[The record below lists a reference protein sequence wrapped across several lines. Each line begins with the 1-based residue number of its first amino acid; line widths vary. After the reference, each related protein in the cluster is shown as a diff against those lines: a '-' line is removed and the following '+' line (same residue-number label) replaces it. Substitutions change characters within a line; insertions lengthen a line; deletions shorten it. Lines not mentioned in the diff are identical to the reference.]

1 VHWPSR
7 LPGPD
12 TEDSPESSRQD
23 AQLKIK
29 VPPDRPDEYPLE
41 TSRRDEEPT
50 LEDPP
55 GMSQRAARPKLKVP
69 PDKLGAENHE
79 LEALKAAERRATADA
94 RLRWHHNNYKI
105 AHETFNHRSSA
116 VDAAIAAGVL
126 KDAARP
132 PGFSC
137 PACAHV
143 DPSGAHF
150 VRNTKVDSS
159 VPLVPYHHVELDLW
173 GPFEVGDPL
182 GFRYLFGGVD
192 RATGKV
198 FIQPIRKK
206 SDAKEAL
213 RAYLALI
220 RAQCPGIELHLRL
233 SFKDIKVPG
242 LAIVS
247 HDRGG

>member
-23 AQLKIK
+23 AQFKIK

-50 LEDPP
+50 PEDPP

-116 VDAAIAAGVL
+116 VDAAIAAG
-126 KDAARP
+126 
-132 PGFSC
+132 
-137 PACAHV
+137 
-143 DPSGAHF
+143 
-150 VRNTKVDSS
+150 
-159 VPLVPYHHVELDLW
+159 
-173 GPFEVGDPL
+173 
-182 GFRYLFGGVD
+182 
-192 RATGKV
+192 
-198 FIQPIRKK
+198 
-206 SDAKEAL
+206 AL
-213 RAYLALI
+213 
-220 RAQCPGIELHLRL
+220 
-233 SFKDIKVPG
+233 
-242 LAIVS
+242 
-247 HDRGG
+247 